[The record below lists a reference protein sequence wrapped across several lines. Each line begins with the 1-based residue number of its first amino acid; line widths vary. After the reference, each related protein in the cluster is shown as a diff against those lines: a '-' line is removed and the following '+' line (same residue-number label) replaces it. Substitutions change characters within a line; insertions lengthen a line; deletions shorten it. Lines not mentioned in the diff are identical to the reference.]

1 MLLIHKNLMP
11 PMPPQLVL
19 SIANDNPMK
28 QPSSTCQH
36 TFHNHIECKF
46 QQSQVVMFG
55 EVFSGLLK

>member
-1 MLLIHKNLMP
+1 
-11 PMPPQLVL
+11 MPPQLVL